1 MLFVLRVRAC
11 VRAFVC
17 AGVRV
22 YMCIYANLLCER
34 ACVRM
39 CTLRACVRACVRVC
53 AREDQSN
60 YLVQLKF
67 GYMPCQ
73 HKYMHTCPLVHT
85 CLCESNDTNT
95 T

>member
-17 AGVRV
+17 AGVRA

-39 CTLRACVRACVRVC
+39 CTLRACVRVC

-67 GYMPCQ
+67 GYMPYQ